1 MFKKLILI
9 FIFLLWLGFSNISFA
24 ETSVTEIRLNV
35 IKNSATVC
43 AENWIW
49 SDACNQAMATRND
62 TIQNSINLSKAELN
76 YNNQST
82 IDDYNNSLYNS
93 INDEINNQ
101 ENNSSPNFM
110 DTSKAL
116 QWEPTVENANTINEF
131 KRNIDERARDIDCAA
146 GWKNEW
152 NCIDKANFVIDVDSI
167 SPWMNVRKWSTNK
180 TINYALGTIIQKL
193 MIGLGSLSLLIM
205 TVWAWYIVLHGWQD
219 ELLNKWKSIFMSGI
233 YAMLVALSSYYLI
246 VIVRYVLYA

>member
-1 MFKKLILI
+1 MFKKSSKFIICI
-9 FIFLLWLGFSNISFA
+9 FILFFINFTFANENIDNAVSNMSDEQVNTLLESNTYSQDSDMYKA
-24 ETSVTEIRLNV
+24 LTSQKEF
-35 IKNSATVC
+35 
-43 AENWIW
+43 
-49 SDACNQAMATRND
+49 
-62 TIQNSINLSKAELN
+62 
-76 YNNQST
+76 
-82 IDDYNNSLYNS
+82 
-93 INDEINNQ
+93 NDEWNKS
-101 ENNSSPNFM
+101 EEE
-110 DTSKAL
+110 DAL
-116 QWEPTVENANTINEF
+116 QE
-131 KRNIDERARDIDCAA
+131 KKDEKEARDKDCAA

-167 SPWMNVRKWSTNK
+167 SPWMSIKKWSTSK